1 MCKCNYVTIVASNIV
16 LCMYLLTIVYRDFH
30 HSEPQELTIKESV
43 GCFLA
48 AIDGSLRIEYK
59 DTTIRYPLNIRTL
72 QLGIHF
78 SMGYLD
84 IHLDT
89 KQKLTQHDLN

>member
-1 MCKCNYVTIVASNIV
+1 
-16 LCMYLLTIVYRDFH
+16 MYLLTIVYRDFH

-48 AIDGSLRIEYK
+48 AWIDHLE
-59 DTTIRYPLNIRTL
+59 LNIRTI
-72 QLGIHF
+72 QLGFYF
-78 SMGYLD
+78 SMRYLD